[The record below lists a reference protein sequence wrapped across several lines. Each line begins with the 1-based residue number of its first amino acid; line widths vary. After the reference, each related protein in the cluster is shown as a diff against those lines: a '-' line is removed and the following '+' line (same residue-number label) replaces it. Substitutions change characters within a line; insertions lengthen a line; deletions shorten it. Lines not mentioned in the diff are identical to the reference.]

1 MSGGRVSTARAQGA
15 DACRAPAADRPLVLV
30 TGGAGYIGAVLVPML
45 VARGYRVR
53 VVDRFYWGTAPLA
66 AVLDQV
72 ELVHADVRAL
82 PPDVLDGVDAVVHL
96 AGLSNDPTAEWAPA
110 ANWQMNAVATERLAE
125 ACRRAGVRRLTYG
138 SSCSIYDGLPP
149 GKVYDESAEVQ
160 PHGAYATSKRYGEEA
175 LLAHAGPGFCPVILR
190 QATVYGFSPR
200 MRYDLV
206 VNTFLK
212 DALSRG
218 RLSLHG
224 GGWMWR
230 PLVDVTDVARAHI
243 TCLEAPE
250 EQVRGEIFNVVHDN
264 YQIRQLAMLVAGSA
278 QLFGHPVALEETPL
292 PPLVRDYRCSG
303 QKLRERLGFE
313 ATITPLESIADML
326 RRVTEG
332 GYSDFNHPR
341 FYNIAWMTLL
351 AEVQPFLAPFES
363 VI

>member
-1 MSGGRVSTARAQGA
+1 MAGNRTDPRPPTRGERS
-15 DACRAPAADRPLVLV
+15 PLVLV
-30 TGGAGYIGAVLVPML
+30 TGGAGYIGAVLVPLL

-53 VVDRFYWGTAPLA
+53 VVDRLYWGSAPLA
-66 AVLDQV
+66 AVLDRI
-72 ELVHADVRAL
+72 ECVHADVRDL
-82 PPDVLDGVDAVVHL
+82 PPDVLDGVEAVVHL
-96 AGLSNDPTAEWAPA
+96 AGLSNDPTAEWAPE
-110 ANWQMNAVATERLAE
+110 ANWQMNALATERLAE

-138 SSCSIYDGLPP
+138 SSCSLYDGLPP
-149 GKVYDESAEVQ
+149 GRVHDERAELA
-160 PHGAYATSKRYGEEA
+160 PRGAYALSKKYGEDA
-175 LLAHAGPGFCPVILR
+175 LLAAAGPDFCPVILR

-212 DALSRG
+212 DALARG

-230 PLVDVTDVARAHI
+230 PLVDVTDAARAHVA
-243 TCLEAPE
+243 CLEADE
-250 EQVRGEIFNVVHDN
+250 ERVRGEIFNVVHDN

-278 QLFGHPVALEETPL
+278 QLFGHPVALEEAPL
-292 PPLVRDYRCSG
+292 PALVRDYRCSG

-313 ATITPLESIADML
+313 ATVTPLESIADML
-326 RRVTEG
+326 RRVTEA
-332 GYSDFNHPR
+332 GYADFDHPR

-351 AEVQPFLAPFES
+351 AEVHPSLAPFPS

>member
-1 MSGGRVSTARAQGA
+1 MSGSRS
-15 DACRAPAADRPLVLV
+15 PLVLV

-66 AVLDQV
+66 AVLDRV

-82 PPDVLDGVDAVVHL
+82 PADALDGVDAVVHL
-96 AGLSNDPTAEWAPA
+96 AGLSNDPTAEWAPE

-138 SSCSIYDGLPP
+138 SSCSIYDGLPS
-149 GKVYDESAEVQ
+149 GKVYDENAEVQ
-160 PHGAYATSKRYGEEA
+160 PRGAYATSKRYGEEA
-175 LLAHAGPGFCPVILR
+175 LLAHAGPDFCPVILR

-212 DALSRG
+212 DALSHG

-224 GGWMWR
+224 GGWLWR

-243 TCLEAPE
+243 ACLEAPE
-250 EQVRGEIFNVVHDN
+250 DKVRGEIFNVVHDN

-278 QLFGHPVALEETPL
+278 QLFGHPVALEEAPL
-292 PPLVRDYRCSG
+292 PSLVRDYRCSG

-313 ATITPLESIADML
+313 ASITPLESIADML

>member
-1 MSGGRVSTARAQGA
+1 MAGAVMSGERPPALTARG
-15 DACRAPAADRPLVLV
+15 RGEDRPLVLV

-66 AVLDQV
+66 AVLDRV
-72 ELVHADVRAL
+72 ELVHADVRTL
-82 PPDVLDGVDAVVHL
+82 PTDALDGVDAVVHL
-96 AGLSNDPTAEWAPA
+96 AGLSNDPTAEWAPE
-110 ANWQMNAVATERLAE
+110 ANWQMNALATERLAE
-125 ACRRAGVRRLTYG
+125 FCCRAGVRRLTYG

-149 GKVYDESAEVQ
+149 GKVYDENAEVQ
-160 PHGAYATSKRYGEEA
+160 PRGAYATSKRYGEEA
-175 LLAHAGPGFCPVILR
+175 LLAHAGSDFCPVILR

-243 TCLEAPE
+243 ACLEAPE
-250 EQVRGEIFNVVHDN
+250 ETVRGEIFNVVHDN

-278 QLFGHPVALEETPL
+278 QLFGHPVALEEAPL

-332 GYSDFNHPR
+332 GYSDFDHPR

>member
-1 MSGGRVSTARAQGA
+1 
-15 DACRAPAADRPLVLV
+15 LVLV
-30 TGGAGYIGAVLVPML
+30 TGGGGYIGAALVPML
-45 VARGYRVR
+45 VARGDRVR

-66 AVLDQV
+66 PVLPQV
-72 ELVHADVRAL
+72 ELVHADVREL
-82 PPDVLDGVDAVVHL
+82 PVDVLDGVDAVVHL
-96 AGLSNDPTAEWAPA
+96 AGLSNDPTAEWAPE

-125 ACRRAGVRRLTYG
+125 ACHRAGVRRFTYG
-138 SSCSIYDGLPP
+138 SSCSIYDGLPA
-149 GKVYDESAEVQ
+149 GRIYDENAEVV
-160 PHGAYATSKRYGEEA
+160 PLGAYATSKKYGEEA
-175 LLAHAGPGFCPVILR
+175 LLAAAGPAFCPVILR

-230 PLVDVTDVARAHI
+230 PLVDVTDVARAHLA
-243 TCLEAPE
+243 CLDAPE
-250 EQVRGEIFNVVHDN
+250 EQVRGEIFNVVQDN

-278 QLFGHPVALEETPL
+278 QLFGHPVALEEAPL
-292 PPLVRDYRCSG
+292 PALVRDYRCSA
-303 QKLRERLGFE
+303 QKLRDRLGYE
-313 ATITPLESIADML
+313 AAITPLESIADML
-326 RRVTEG
+326 RRVTEA
-332 GYSDFNHPR
+332 GYSDFAHPR

-351 AEVQPFLAPFES
+351 AEVQPALAPFPS

>member
-1 MSGGRVSTARAQGA
+1 MSVRSDGS
-15 DACRAPAADRPLVLV
+15 PLVLV
-30 TGGAGYIGAVLVPML
+30 TGGAGYIGAVLAPML

-53 VVDRFYWGTAPLA
+53 VVDRLYWGATPLA
-66 AVLDQV
+66 SVAAQV
-72 ELVHADVRAL
+72 ELVHADVRDL
-82 PPDVLDGVDAVVHL
+82 PDDVLDGVDAVIHL
-96 AGLSNDPTAEWAPA
+96 AGLSNDPTAEWAPE
-110 ANWQMNAVATERLAE
+110 ANWEMNAIATERLAD

-138 SSCSIYDGLPP
+138 SSCSIYDGLPA
-149 GKVYDESAEVQ
+149 GRTYDERAEVA
-160 PHGAYATSKRYGEEA
+160 PRGAYATSKKYGEEA
-175 LLAHAGPGFCPVILR
+175 LLAAAGPDFCPVILR

-212 DALSRG
+212 DALSKG

-243 TCLEAPE
+243 ACLEAPVE
-250 EQVRGEIFNVVHDN
+250 SVRGEMFNVVQDN

-278 QLFGHPVALEETPL
+278 QLFGHPVALEEAPL
-292 PPLVRDYRCSG
+292 PALVRDYRCSG
-303 QKLRERLGFE
+303 HKLRDRLGFE
-313 ATITPLESIADML
+313 AAITPLESIADML
-326 RRVTEG
+326 RRVTEA
-332 GYSDFNHPR
+332 GYADFAHPR

-351 AEVQPFLAPFES
+351 AVVQPALAPFAS